1 MVQVNSDSNKIKENK
16 YKILR
21 MSLLLGNGEDREETI
36 NNFEDA
42 AREIDA
48 MNDEVYLKDLEDKF
62 YDTFK
67 LEEEEKKLSILVD
80 YIGGRVEQR
89 MSLLEDFSNVTG
101 YELVNLPMIKYQ
113 DRLDEYKS
121 RLKYIREYLNN
132 INRINKLNDEISDFE
147 NKLND
152 SYVKKSRYEEENI
165 KFEEELFNRF
175 KTIIKGISSFDGV
188 EESNIENK
196 LNEVIAIANDSKKSL
211 DIFNKSFST
220 LNQAGISDNE
230 KKEYLSYVNG
240 AKELYYSNKEDEY
253 LLRIYSLLSGRVS
266 EYSELLAK
274 RDALNEIITER
285 LSLRK
290 ELNVKGNDIL
300 NGLYDILDR
309 QYNDIREESIN
320 INNIDNYAS
329 EINSRKIEVSGLEQD
344 NQKVEILAL
353 LREFCI
359 IDNYDDV
366 KDNDNVDGN
375 DELVNNDI
383 FEDNSLSNSVENVTS
398 NDEDLVNNEDNIF
411 ENVISNDNIFE
422 NDVKDDNSN
431 NLDDS
436 NNNNLNEEVKNDD
449 VSLDVENAKDNQVV
463 MIEDATKLD
472 IKAASDKSNSVMMRV
487 GEMLGVKIEKNDD
500 DTNKD
505 LDDNNLNEDVD
516 DANVDSIFDNNN
528 YDADPENN
536 EKSSNDDTNIEENP
550 LFSNELSGSTLDD
563 VIANN
568 DVSDKGNDEFW
579 YSNEDAPIDLNSL
592 PDLTNND
599 VENNNDD
606 RQVELPDLEFPDL
619 SMPDLNEEEDK

>member
-89 MSLLEDFSNVTG
+89 ISLLEDFSNVTG

-422 NDVKDDNSN
+422 NDVKDDDSN

-500 DTNKD
+500 DTNKN

-550 LFSNELSGSTLDD
+550 LFSNELSGNTLDD

>member
-89 MSLLEDFSNVTG
+89 ISLLEDFSNVTG

-320 INNIDNYAS
+320 INNIDNYSS

-422 NDVKDDNSN
+422 NDVKDDDSN

-500 DTNKD
+500 DTNKN

-550 LFSNELSGSTLDD
+550 LFSNELSGNTLDD

>member
-89 MSLLEDFSNVTG
+89 ISLLEDFSNVTG

-422 NDVKDDNSN
+422 NDVKDDDSN

-500 DTNKD
+500 DTNKN